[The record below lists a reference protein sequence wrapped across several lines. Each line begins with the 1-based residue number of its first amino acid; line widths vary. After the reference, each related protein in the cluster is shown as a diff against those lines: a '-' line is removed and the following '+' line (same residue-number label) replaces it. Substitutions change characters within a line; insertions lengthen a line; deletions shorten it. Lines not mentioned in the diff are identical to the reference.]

1 MEENKDAE
9 DICSQDYSKGDL
21 GLALGLEN
29 W

>member
-1 MEENKDAE
+1 MEENKDGE
-9 DICSQDYSKGDL
+9 DICSQDGSRGEV